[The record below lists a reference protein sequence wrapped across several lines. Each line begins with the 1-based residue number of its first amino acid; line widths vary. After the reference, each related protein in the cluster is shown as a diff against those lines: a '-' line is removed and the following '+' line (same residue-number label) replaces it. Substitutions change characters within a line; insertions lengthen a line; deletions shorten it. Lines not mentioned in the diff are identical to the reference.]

1 MRPQVIVVVTPCLD
15 RFARLGEGEEDVL
28 VEAFVAQ
35 AAVEHGAATETDQKW
50 LARHLKIRQTAWQ
63 YNTLGAERQMITIIK
78 AERLPVIQN
87 GALHGIVSIGD
98 VVKQRLEEVQSEA
111 EELRRYIRSP

>member
-1 MRPQVIVVVTPCLD
+1 
-15 RFARLGEGEEDVL
+15 
-28 VEAFVAQ
+28 
-35 AAVEHGAATETDQKW
+35 
-50 LARHLKIRQTAWQ
+50 
-63 YNTLGAERQMITIIK
+63 MITIIK

-111 EELRRYIRSP
+111 EEPRRYIRSP